1 MIHIDIFR
9 LSDGRISSFRVHG
22 HSGTAE
28 RGKDIVC
35 AGISALAQTAL
46 LGIGEHLH
54 RPLDFDIRPSGDLRM
69 ELKSDPDDLTQ
80 AILETMRLGFAAI
93 EQANPNAVR
102 MKDGHH
108 GGESA

>member
-1 MIHIDIFR
+1 MIHIDVFR
-9 LSDGRISSFRVHG
+9 LADGKISGLRVHG

-54 RPLDFDIRPSGDLRM
+54 RPLDYDVRPSGDLRM
-69 ELKSDPDDLTQ
+69 RLKSAPDDLTQ
-80 AILETMRLGFAAI
+80 AILETARLGFAAI
-93 EQANPNAVR
+93 QRANPDAVR
-102 MKDGHH
+102 MKDLRG
-108 GGESA
+108 